1 MGSIL
6 SIRLLVHSASAIYSY
21 HTIQDIIMAPV
32 EIDHVPRSIIAP
44 VKNLKVVDKAMALPL
59 VSSAYSEV
67 SRVTSP
73 YVESTLNKVTPM
85 METTWSK
92 VTPVMATVKTQVE
105 EKVIPIIP
113 SKVSETVQTV
123 QTAAVDNITAA

>member
-44 VKNLKVVDKAMALPL
+44 VKNMKVVDKAMALPL

-92 VTPVMATVKTQVE
+92 VT
-105 EKVIPIIP
+105 
-113 SKVSETVQTV
+113 ETVQTV
-123 QTAAVDNITAA
+123 QTAAVDNITAAVEKVDTFACGGI

>member
-1 MGSIL
+1 MVLKTAGMAWRGKSIQWVL
-6 SIRLLVHSASAIYSY
+6 IRFDA
-21 HTIQDIIMAPV
+21 
-32 EIDHVPRSIIAP
+32 
-44 VKNLKVVDKAMALPL
+44 KNLKVVDKAMALPL

-73 YVESTLNKVTPM
+73 YVESTLNKVSPM

-113 SKVSETVQTV
+113 SKVSETVQNV
-123 QTAAVDNITAA
+123 QTAAVDNITAAVEKVN